1 LRIFHAGF
9 YAWDGMCPMIQPIHR
24 SLVNHPIEMDESL
37 RDTRQA
43 DRRGKDNDEL
53 EETLVLPVYVAYN
66 KSTSLLLGTSICIL
80 LFNLVVLGF
89 SDRFQQ
95 NK

>member
-1 LRIFHAGF
+1 
-9 YAWDGMCPMIQPIHR
+9 MCPMIQPIHR

-37 RDTRQA
+37 RDTRQAHQNLIWLA